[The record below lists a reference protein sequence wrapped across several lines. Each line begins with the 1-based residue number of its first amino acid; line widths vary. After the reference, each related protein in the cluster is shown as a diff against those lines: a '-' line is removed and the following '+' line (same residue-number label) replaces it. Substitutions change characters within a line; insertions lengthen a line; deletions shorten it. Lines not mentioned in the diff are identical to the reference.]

1 MANQHQHPEQSEEE
15 QQLRMQQ
22 EMDLINNLNK
32 IKYKIVVMS
41 GKGGVG
47 KSTVAANIAET
58 FQKQGFK
65 TGILDVD
72 IHGPNIPKL
81 MGTEGEKILVEDK
94 KFIPVKNESGIE
106 TMSIAYLLDA
116 IDDAVIWRGPV
127 KGGVIRQ
134 FIADVNWGNLD
145 VLIIDNPPGT
155 GDEPLTVFQSIP
167 LIDAVVMVTTP
178 NTLSQEDV
186 LKSVKFARQMHNNK
200 IGLVENM
207 AYYICPNCGEKL
219 NIFGKNEGEKFSKE
233 LEIDFLGEIPLAEK
247 ISESADSEKLVADDS
262 SEISEKFNEIVN
274 TIKDKYLTK
283 D

>member
-1 MANQHQHPEQSEEE
+1 
-15 QQLRMQQ
+15 
-22 EMDLINNLNK
+22 
-32 IKYKIVVMS
+32 MS